1 MRDAAASAKERVENG
16 VSDLRSQFDP
26 AQPDF
31 PAEMPA
37 AFEADNAPTMTVDLP
52 EDMSFS
58 DFDPGE
64 PNTPE
69 NSAPAV
75 RFDPEVD
82 SAVDDDGIPIWED
95 PA

>member
-1 MRDAAASAKERVENG
+1 
-16 VSDLRSQFDP
+16 
-26 AQPDF
+26 
-31 PAEMPA
+31 
-37 AFEADNAPTMTVDLP
+37 MTVDLP

-64 PNTPE
+64 PSPPE

>member
-1 MRDAAASAKERVENG
+1 MENG

-26 AQPDF
+26 AQPEDS
-31 PAEMPA
+31 PEMPA

-58 DFDPGE
+58 DFDP
-64 PNTPE
+64 
-69 NSAPAV
+69 
-75 RFDPEVD
+75 EVN

>member
-1 MRDAAASAKERVENG
+1 M
-16 VSDLRSQFDP
+16 RSQFDP
-26 AQPDF
+26 QADVLEPD
-31 PAEMPA
+31 
-37 AFEADNAPTMTVDLP
+37 DAPTITVDLP
-52 EDMSFS
+52 DDMSFS

-64 PNTPE
+64 PSTPLDAE
-69 NSAPAV
+69 KATEGAAPAV